1 MTDQPDIFTNVH
13 RGIRRALFELCS
25 YVGRTEPSDPEW
37 PDVLARAHEVLHF
50 VAHHG
55 DNEDSLL
62 LPALRERAP
71 ETAARIDEEHRRVE
85 ATLDAL
91 RMAIDGPAETFY
103 LACCSF
109 TSLYLEHMR
118 FEEVECEPVIR
129 ARFSA
134 EEIAAFGARSVAR
147 TSPEDRRTML
157 GYMFAAMPRRAIEAF
172 LAGAQTKMP
181 PGAFAELR
189 AIAEAASPLRRA

>member
-13 RGIRRALFELCS
+13 RGIRQALFDLCARL
-25 YVGRTEPSDPEW
+25 GRTEPADPEW
-37 PDVLARAHEVLHF
+37 PDVLARAHDVLHF

-55 DNEDSLL
+55 DNEDTLL

-71 ETAARIDEEHRRVE
+71 EMAARVDEEHRRVE
-85 ATLDAL
+85 AALDAL
-91 RMAIDGPAETFY
+91 REAIDGPAEPLY

-118 FEEVECEPVIR
+118 FEEVECAPAIR

-134 EEIAAFGARSVAR
+134 EEIAGFGARSVAR
-147 TSPEDRRTML
+147 TSPEDKRTML
-157 GYMFAAMPRRAIEAF
+157 GYMFAAMPRRAVEAL
-172 LAGAQTKMP
+172 LAGAEAKMP
-181 PGAFAELR
+181 PEAFAELR
-189 AIAEAASPLRRA
+189 ATADAASPRPRA

>member
-13 RGIRRALFELCS
+13 RGIRGALFDLCS
-25 YVGRTEPSDPEW
+25 RLGRTEPADPEW
-37 PDVLARAHEVLHF
+37 SEVLARVRDVLHF

-55 DNEDSLL
+55 DNEDTLL

-71 ETAARIDEEHRRVE
+71 EVAARIDEEHRRIE
-85 ATLDAL
+85 RALDAL
-91 RMAIDGPAETFY
+91 RDTSDDDPDALY

-118 FEEVECEPVIR
+118 FEEVECAPVIR
-129 ARFSA
+129 ARFSP
-134 EEIAAFGARSVAR
+134 EELAGFGARSVAR

-157 GYMFAAMPRRAIEAF
+157 GYMFAAMPRRATEAL
-172 LAGAQTKMP
+172 LAGARGKMP
-181 PGAFAELR
+181 PEAFAEIR
-189 AIAEAASPLRRA
+189 AIADAASPFPRG

>member
-13 RGIRRALFELCS
+13 RGIRKALFDLCLHL
-25 YVGRTEPSDPEW
+25 GRTEPADPEW
-37 PDVLARAHEVLHF
+37 PDVLARARDVIHF

-55 DNEDSLL
+55 ENEDALL

-71 ETAARIDEEHRRVE
+71 DTAARIDDEHGRIE
-85 ATLDAL
+85 AALEAL
-91 RMAIDGPAETFY
+91 RGALGNDAGSLY

-118 FEEVECEPVIR
+118 FEEAECAPVIR

-134 EEIAAFGARSVAR
+134 EEIASFGARSVAR

-157 GYMFAAMPRRAIEAF
+157 GYMFAAMPRRATEAF
-172 LAGAQTKMP
+172 LAGAQAKMP
-181 PGAFAELR
+181 PEAFTELR
-189 AIAEAASPLRRA
+189 AIADAVSRFSGA